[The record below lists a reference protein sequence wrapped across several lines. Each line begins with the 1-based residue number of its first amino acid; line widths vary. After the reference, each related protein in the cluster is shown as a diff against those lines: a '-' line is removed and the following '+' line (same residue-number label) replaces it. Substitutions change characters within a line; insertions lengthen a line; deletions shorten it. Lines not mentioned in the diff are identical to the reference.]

1 MWNFQAEY
9 AERLEDLLVE
19 LKALCE
25 SGEGSLKI
33 VFAVPPRNRQ

>member
-1 MWNFQAEY
+1 MWNFQVEY

-19 LKALCE
+19 LTTLCE
-25 SGEGSLKI
+25 NGNGSLKI